1 MDDPTILV
9 VDDVA
14 SMQQIMVR
22 LLRQIG
28 YPRIELASNGRAAM
42 QLLLG
47 RSFDLVIADLH
58 MEPMGGLELVRWM
71 RETGRLHET
80 RVILMS
86 AEAKP
91 ENVITARDAG
101 ASAYLIKP
109 FTANTLK
116 EKIEELLAGRSR
128 GAG

>member
-1 MDDPTILV
+1 
-9 VDDVA
+9 
-14 SMQQIMVR
+14 
-22 LLRQIG
+22 
-28 YPRIELASNGRAAM
+28 
-42 QLLLG
+42 
-47 RSFDLVIADLH
+47 
-58 MEPMGGLELVRWM
+58 
-71 RETGRLHET
+71 
-80 RVILMS
+80 MS